1 MTSMVVQGA
10 DSTDIV
16 QMPDT
21 AMMTLNDRK
30 TMIRQAREFLTSV
43 LPSNAI
49 YNPTPEKKALTAV
62 GARAMIVHLGLDLQQ
77 EVKEYKLNNG
87 DIGYIVTATLAL
99 PWGARVQAIGA
110 SDAEIASQKA
120 TKPGSKIVNKRSRH
134 DALALAQGYATRRV
148 AAFVAEAIGLTDTLG
163 NDDES
168 LYEPSS
174 QYTPA
179 RPQGANYQPSVLA
192 NINTIEARRAVK
204 ERADSAVVVPA
215 SVPRPTMPEWMRDPA
230 QMDPIKHYVEV
241 ELGLEFKAFNAWCN
255 SKSITPAENFMT
267 SDDMLYIINIWVEEI
282 RPANPEPATVVE
294 EAPLD
299 GWETA

>member
-110 SDAEIASQKA
+110 SDSEIASQKA

-174 QYTPA
+174 QYAPA
-179 RPQGANYQPSVLA
+179 RPQATQHQNARSAPHIAAAQP
-192 NINTIEARRAVK
+192 
-204 ERADSAVVVPA
+204 VVVGQAEGGLVPTSA
-215 SVPRPTMPEWMRDPA
+215 PRPAMPQWMRDPA

-255 SKSITPAENFMT
+255 SKNITPAENFMT

-282 RPANPEPATVVE
+282 RPANPEPEAVVE
-294 EAPLD
+294 EAPQD
-299 GWETA
+299 DWETA